1 MTPLIDG
8 KRNEIVD
15 LCRRYRVRAI
25 ELFGSAVNDR
35 FDPATSDI
43 DFLVDYE
50 ALGRRSTQH
59 ATSAYCFPYKTFL
72 GERLTWWNCPRFATR
87 IFCRLLHRIGYCS
100 MQFEALKYL
109 YDMEQACV
117 LLSSFLVGRT
127 FADYEADPML
137 RSAVERQLMI
147 VGEAL
152 NRLRKTSMKIWM
164 RTKVLTIRIKAGS
177 VDDLNVPLGFSLS

>member
-1 MTPLIDG
+1 M
-8 KRNEIVD
+8 
-15 LCRRYRVRAI
+15 
-25 ELFGSAVNDR
+25 
-35 FDPATSDI
+35 
-43 DFLVDYE
+43 
-50 ALGRRSTQH
+50 H
-59 ATSAYCFPYKTFL
+59 
-72 GERLTWWNCPRFATR
+72 
-87 IFCRLLHRIGYCS
+87 
-100 MQFEALKYL
+100 FEALKYL

-117 LLSSFLVGRT
+117 LLSSFLVGKT